1 MAQRGECQEKVEDG
15 AGGSTNRESVVGAHC
30 RRASKRRQRVLRL
43 YHRRQDGTSMQKAR
57 RMKEAERVLLVSL
70 AGVGPLLTRLGPF

>member
-1 MAQRGECQEKVEDG
+1 
-15 AGGSTNRESVVGAHC
+15 
-30 RRASKRRQRVLRL
+30 VLRL

-70 AGVGPLLTRLGPF
+70 AGVGPLLTRLGSF